1 MERADLKQILRE
13 YDLGTVVFLDEEAIR
28 PRAFVVQSTDA
39 GWLVSRT
46 GKQGETVAGSE
57 ATFASEPEALAHVV
71 TVLRD
76 EAAARRRK
84 VEAVAEQRSRRRLPP
99 AKPALKK
106 LRATLAE
113 IRQFLVAHHVR
124 PDAGNLG
131 ALVDLAANEDED
143 AAEVMLAA
151 ARLHRGMLAVPRDGW
166 RDVYVATRSGALD
179 QKATAKLGQLKQRL
193 ARQLEPWLLP

>member
-13 YDLGTVVFLDEEAIR
+13 YDLGTVVFLDEEATR
-28 PRAFVVQSTDA
+28 PRACVVQPTEA

-46 GKQGETVAGSE
+46 GKQGETLPGSE
-57 ATFASEPEALAHVV
+57 ATFASEADALAHVV

-76 EAAARRRK
+76 EAAARRQK
-84 VEAVAEQRSRRRLPP
+84 VEAAAEQRSRGRLPP

-113 IRQFLVAHHVR
+113 IRQFLVTHHVR

-131 ALVDLAANEDED
+131 ALVDLVASDED

-151 ARLHRGMLAVPRDGW
+151 ARLHRGMLAVPRGGW

-179 QKATAKLGQLKQRL
+179 QKATARLDQLKRRL